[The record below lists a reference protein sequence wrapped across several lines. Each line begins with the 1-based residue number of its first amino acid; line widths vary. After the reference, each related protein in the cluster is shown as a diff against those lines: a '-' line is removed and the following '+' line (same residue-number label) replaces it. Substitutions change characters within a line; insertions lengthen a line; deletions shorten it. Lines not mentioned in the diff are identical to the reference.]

1 VFNRCLSCVSVA
13 ICRFS
18 SLYSDADDLSSS
30 SSIDDSAY
38 SLTSSL
44 LEVTQLSEDDD
55 DESISDVSC
64 CTVYELTETDHYV
77 LVEMQ
82 PKL

>member
-1 VFNRCLSCVSVA
+1 VSVA

-18 SLYSDADDLSSS
+18 SLYSDAGDLSRS
-30 SSIDDSAY
+30 SSIDDSVC

-44 LEVTQLSEDDD
+44 MEVTQLSCSVSDSDED
-55 DESISDVSC
+55 ELISDVSC
-64 CTVYELTETDHYV
+64 CTVYQLTETDHYV

-82 PKL
+82 PKH

>member
-1 VFNRCLSCVSVA
+1 VSVA

-18 SLYSDADDLSSS
+18 SLYSDAGDLSSS
-30 SSIDDSAY
+30 SSIDDSVC

-44 LEVTQLSEDDD
+44 MEVTQLSCSVSDSDED
-55 DESISDVSC
+55 ELISDVSC
-64 CTVYELTETDHYV
+64 CTVYQLTETDHYV

-82 PKL
+82 PKH